1 MDKRMELEIAY
12 AMSRAVAAKSG
23 ESYAAWYEV
32 AGKFD
37 DALRALRA
45 GFIDAAWRSLKSAR
59 RAAAFAESAK

>member
-1 MDKRMELEIAY
+1 MERKIELQIAY

-45 GFIDAAWRSLKSAR
+45 GFVDAAWRSLKSAR